1 MKILVINAGSSSIK
15 YELFDMDHH
24 TVIAQGMAEKIGEET
39 GILTHKR
46 ITSSGD
52 TIKKEI
58 KDKINDHHQVLTH
71 IVELLVDPETGV
83 IQDKSQITA
92 VGHRVVHGGESFHSP
107 TVIDT
112 RVMAAIRENI
122 PLAPLHNP
130 PNLEGIEVTRKIFP
144 NSPQVAVFDTAFH
157 QTIPEHAFLYAIPY
171 RLYEKEKVRRY
182 GFHGTSHAYVAE
194 KAAAYLERPLTRLN
208 LITIHLGNGASMAAI
223 KNGRSIDTTMGMT
236 PLEGLMMGTRSGDL
250 DPAIPF
256 FLADYL
262 GMSLKEIDTLLNK
275 ESGLKGI
282 CGINDMREIL
292 ARKKAGDRLADIA
305 ISIYTYRIKKYIG
318 AFYAALGI
326 LDGIVFTAGI
336 GENASEIREG
346 ACSGLENLGIE
357 IDLQKNE
364 SKERETR
371 DISTQGCRVK
381 VLVIPTNEELKIAL
395 ETQAVIEEK
404 LKAQS
409 GRRKAEG
416 GRRILHAPFG
426 TLKIY

>member
-1 MKILVINAGSSSIK
+1 MIMKILVINAGSSSIK
-15 YELFDMDHH
+15 YELFDMDNH

-58 KDKINDHHQVLTH
+58 KGKINDHHQVLTR
-71 IVELLVDPETGV
+71 IVELLVDPEIGV

-112 RVMAAIRENI
+112 RVMAAIRKNI

-194 KAAAYLERPLTRLN
+194 KAAAYLERPLIRLN

-292 ARKKAGDRLADIA
+292 AKKKAGDRQADIA

-336 GENASEIREG
+336 GENASEIRED
-346 ACSGLENLGIE
+346 ACSGLEDLGIE

-364 SKERETR
+364 RKERETR
-371 DISTQGCRVK
+371 DISTQGSRVK

-404 LKAQS
+404 LKAES
-409 GRRKAEG
+409 SKLKAEG
-416 GRRILHAPFG
+416 S
-426 TLKIY
+426 K

>member
-15 YELFDMDHH
+15 YELFDMDRH
-24 TVIAQGMAEKIGEET
+24 TVIAQGMAEKIGEEA
-39 GILTHKR
+39 GILTHKM

-52 TIKKEI
+52 TLKKEI
-58 KDKINDHHQVLTH
+58 RGKINDHHQVLTR

-107 TVIDT
+107 TVIDM

-292 ARKKAGDRLADIA
+292 AKKKAGDRQADIA

-336 GENASEIREG
+336 GENAPEIRED

-371 DISTQGCRVK
+371 DISTQGSRVK
-381 VLVIPTNEELKIAL
+381 ILVIPTNEELKIAL

-404 LKAQS
+404 LKAN
-409 GRRKAEG
+409 RV
-416 GRRILHAPFG
+416 
-426 TLKIY
+426 